1 MIVLQGVT
9 KRFPGPG
16 GGRVADGI
24 DAVFPRGRSVA
35 LLGGNG
41 AGKSTLLQ
49 LMAGT
54 LRPDTGRVVRAGR
67 VSWPVGLANCLHRDM
82 TGAQNLRFLAR
93 LYGVDAGSLVA
104 YAQAVTG
111 LGTQMDRPVAVYSA
125 GMRARLAFAA
135 AMGIPFDHYLID
147 EVTAVGD
154 AAFRRVSEAILTE
167 RLATAGAV
175 VVSHSPGTVRR
186 LCTAGAVLA
195 RGRLVWFDRVDDAL
209 DHHADDMAH
218 RGCGRN
224 RSPGDAPENGRSPEM
239 VAGGG

>member
-1 MIVLQGVT
+1 VIVLQAVS

-16 GGRVADGI
+16 GGRSIADRI
-24 DAVFPRGRSVA
+24 DAVFPKGRPVA

-41 AGKSTLLQ
+41 AGKSSLLQ

-54 LRPDTGRVVRAGR
+54 LRPDSGRVLRTGR
-67 VSWPVGLANCLHRDM
+67 VSWPVGLANGLHRDM

-93 LYGVDAGSLVA
+93 LYGVDGPALVA

-111 LGTQMDRPVAVYSA
+111 LGAQLDRPVAVYSA

-154 AAFRRVSEAILTE
+154 AAFRRDCEAILTD

-175 VVSHSPGTVRR
+175 VVSHSASTVKR
-186 LCTAGAVLA
+186 LCTAGAVLSA
-195 RGRLVWFDRVDDAL
+195 GRLVWFDRVEDAL
-209 DHHADDMAH
+209 DRYAEDLSRAKDR
-218 RGCGRN
+218 RGGARG
-224 RSPGDAPENGRSPEM
+224 SWGEDVAM
-239 VAGGG
+239 LAGGR